1 MFVPFLERS
10 IYIVVSVYGLRTRFN
25 YVYLFLGVHVAD
37 QFRLLE
43 FGYSTN
49 KENL

>member
-1 MFVPFLERS
+1 MFVSSLERS
-10 IYIVVSVYGLRTRFN
+10 IDIVVSIYGLRTRFN
-25 YVYLFLGVHVAD
+25 YIYLVDVHVTD

-49 KENL
+49 IENL

>member
-1 MFVPFLERS
+1 MFVSSFKRS
-10 IYIVVSVYGLRTRFN
+10 IDIVVSVYGLRTRFN
-25 YVYLFLGVHVAD
+25 YVYLFLGVHVTD

-43 FGYSTN
+43 LWYSNN